1 MSIKVGINGFGRIGR
16 MVMRCCMNHPEIE
29 IVGINDL
36 CPADYLA
43 YMLKY
48 DTMHGKFDGEVGS
61 EENAIVV
68 NGKSIP
74 VFAERDPANLP
85 WAKVG
90 AEYVIESTGLFLT
103 KEKAA
108 GHIAAGAK
116 HVVMSAPSK
125 DDTPMFVMGV
135 NQDTYTSDMQFVS
148 NASCTTN
155 CLAPVAKVLH
165 DNFGIA
171 DGLMTT
177 VHSTTATQKTVDGV
191 SLKDWRGGRA
201 ASGNI
206 IPSSTGAAKA
216 VGKVIPSLNGKL
228 TGMSMRVP
236 TLDVSV
242 VDLTVN
248 LCKPASYDEI
258 CAAMKK
264 ASENELKGI
273 LAYTDEAVV
282 SSDFLGDTHTSIFD
296 AKAGIAL
303 TDTFVKVVTGTT
315 TRSAT
320 PTRSCASSSI
330 CTVWITSKS
339 PTSFQKGFPSFLF
352 RKQRRPAGTAL
363 FLPIC
368 QTEGMRGKAAEIVE
382 TQRFYQK

>member
-1 MSIKVGINGFGRIGR
+1 MAIKVGINGFGRIGR
-16 MVMRCCMNHPEIE
+16 LVFRAAVNNPEIE

-36 CPADYLA
+36 ITPDYMA

-48 DTMHGKFDGEVGS
+48 DTIHGRFEGTVDYT
-61 EENAIVV
+61 ENSLIV
-68 NGKSIP
+68 NGKSIR
-74 VFAERDPANLP
+74 VTAEKDPANLK
-85 WAKVG
+85 WNEVG
-90 AEYVIESTGLFLT
+90 AEYVVESTGLFLT

-135 NQDTYTSDMQFVS
+135 NNESYTSDMQFVS

-155 CLAPVAKVLH
+155 CLAPIAKVLH
-165 DNFGIA
+165 DNFGIT

-177 VHSTTATQKTVDGV
+177 VHSITATQKTVDGV
-191 SLKDWRGGRA
+191 SMKDWRGGRG
-201 ASGNI
+201 ASYNI

-248 LCKPASYDEI
+248 LVKPASYEEI

-264 ASENELKGI
+264 ASEGELKGI
-273 LAYTDEAVV
+273 LSYTDEAVV

-303 TDTFVKVVTGTT
+303 TDTFVKVVSWYDNEIGYSDKLLCLIE
-315 TRSAT
+315 RMYA
-320 PTRSCASSSI
+320 
-330 CTVWITSKS
+330 VDH
-339 PTSFQKGFPSFLF
+339 
-352 RKQRRPAGTAL
+352 
-363 FLPIC
+363 
-368 QTEGMRGKAAEIVE
+368 KA
-382 TQRFYQK
+382 

>member
-16 MVMRCCMNHPEIE
+16 MVMRCCMNHPNIE

-43 YMLKY
+43 YMLKF
-48 DTMHGKFDGEVGS
+48 DTMHGRFQGEVSADGT
-61 EENAIVV
+61 NIVV
-68 NGKSIP
+68 NGKAIP

-125 DDTPMFVMGV
+125 D
-135 NQDTYTSDMQFVS
+135 
-148 NASCTTN
+148 
-155 CLAPVAKVLH
+155 
-165 DNFGIA
+165 
-171 DGLMTT
+171 
-177 VHSTTATQKTVDGV
+177 TTATQKTVDGV

-216 VGKVIPSLNGKL
+216 VGKVIPALNGKL

-248 LCKPASYDEI
+248 LSKPASYDEI

-273 LAYTDEAVV
+273 LEYTDEAVV

-303 TDTFVKVVTGTT
+303 TDTFVKVVSWYDNEMGY
-315 TRSAT
+315 SDKVL
-320 PTRSCASSSI
+320 CLIEHMAS
-330 CTVWITSKS
+330 VDHK
-339 PTSFQKGFPSFLF
+339 
-352 RKQRRPAGTAL
+352 
-363 FLPIC
+363 
-368 QTEGMRGKAAEIVE
+368 
-382 TQRFYQK
+382 

>member
-16 MVMRCCMNHPEIE
+16 MVMRCCMDHPNIE

-43 YMLKY
+43 YMLKF
-48 DTMHGKFDGEVGS
+48 DTMHGKFKGTVSAEGS
-61 EENAIVV
+61 NIVV

-116 HVVMSAPSK
+116 HVIMSAPSK
-125 DDTPMFVMGV
+125 DDTPMFVCGV
-135 NQDTYTSDMQFVS
+135 NENTYTSDMQFVS

-155 CLAPVAKVLH
+155 CLAPIAKVLH
-165 DNFGIA
+165 DNFGIT

-177 VHSTTATQKTVDGV
+177 VHSTTATQQTVDGV

-248 LCKPASYDEI
+248 LSKPASYADI

-264 ASENELKGI
+264 GSGEGLKGM
-273 LAYTDEAVV
+273 LAYTDEDVV

-303 TDTFVKVVTGTT
+303 TDTFVKVVSWYDNEMGY
-315 TRSAT
+315 SDKVLCLIEHMY
-320 PTRSCASSSI
+320 S
-330 CTVWITSKS
+330 VDHK
-339 PTSFQKGFPSFLF
+339 
-352 RKQRRPAGTAL
+352 
-363 FLPIC
+363 
-368 QTEGMRGKAAEIVE
+368 
-382 TQRFYQK
+382 